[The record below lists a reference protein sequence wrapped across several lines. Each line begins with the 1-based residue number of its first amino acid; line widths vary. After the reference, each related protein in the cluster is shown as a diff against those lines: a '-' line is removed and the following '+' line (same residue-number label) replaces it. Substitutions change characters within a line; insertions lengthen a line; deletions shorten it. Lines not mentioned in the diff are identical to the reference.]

1 MRSLILHAAAA
12 SVFLLPA
19 SAQTPPDK
27 DKLYSPAQLQED
39 LAVIGK
45 TMKDSHPNIAFTVA
59 PAALNTAMKKVSQ
72 QLDHPMTRDEA
83 WRIFATLNPVL
94 ADAHTGIFYPSW
106 SKEAKAYLAQGGR
119 FFPYEVVATADG
131 KLTVLSALG
140 GGKTPLTGANIV
152 SINGMDAQ
160 TVVKTLLDRVH
171 GETPAFRA
179 GLLSRRFWFFDW
191 KMFGSKDA
199 YDIVLDAHGKRR
211 SLHVEGSTAVPV
223 QLAGRTNFDQAF
235 RFELL
240 PCKAAVLTINTF
252 DWPDKKKFLAFTH
265 DAFAQIKVKGVK
277 TLIID
282 IRQNEGGDDDMWME
296 GVMPYIA
303 TSSYRWASGYTKR
316 VMEAD
321 PSTGEAVGDVVS
333 ASLDRWLKPDPANPL
348 HFSGKTTVLIGKAT
362 YSSSILFTNVMQY
375 FGFATIAGEGHLA
388 RADQTGGTR
397 DTYLP
402 NTGLDVGW
410 PRFILYRPS
419 GERTPEFVEPDIAIP
434 DDPFHPRAAFARLT
448 SCKSR

>member
-1 MRSLILHAAAA
+1 MRSAFLYAAAA
-12 SVFLLPA
+12 SLFLLPA
-19 SAQTPPDK
+19 SAQTSPDT
-27 DKLYSPAQLQED
+27 LYSPAQLQQD

-59 PAALNTAMKKVSQ
+59 PAALDAAMKEVSQ

-83 WRIFATLNPVL
+83 WRVFATLNPVL

-106 SKEAKAYLAQGGR
+106 SKEAKAHLAQGGR

-131 KLTVLSALG
+131 GLTILSALG
-140 GGKTPLTGANIV
+140 GGKSPLTGARIF
-152 SINGMDAQ
+152 SIDGMDAQ

-199 YDIVLDAHGKRR
+199 YDIVLDAHGKRQ

-223 QLAGRTNFDQAF
+223 QLAGRTDFDQAF

-240 PCKAAVLTINTF
+240 PCKAAVLTISTF
-252 DWPDKKKFLAFTH
+252 DWPDKKKFLAFTL
-265 DAFAQIKVKGVK
+265 DAFAQIKAKGVR

-282 IRQNEGGDDDMWME
+282 VRQNEGGDDDMWME
-296 GVMPYIA
+296 GIMPYIA

-321 PSTGEAVGDVVS
+321 PSKGEAAGDVVS
-333 ASLDRWLKPDPANPL
+333 APLDRWLKPDPGNPL
-348 HFSGKTTVLIGKAT
+348 RFSGKTTVLIGKAT

-375 FGFATIAGEGHLA
+375 FGFATIAGEGGLA